1 VDCNVLYCV
10 VYCASIE
17 CPWLAMVDSGKG
29 ELLVLWRNGVTVFAL
44 YCAVPSCA
52 VRLWNVAVRFTVLK
66 VRCTV

>member
-1 VDCNVLYCV
+1 
-10 VYCASIE
+10 
-17 CPWLAMVDSGKG
+17 MVDSGKG